1 MELTLPISEI
11 RFYIYLQIYMTK
23 LAKYETYNQLRER
36 EFARISEFRPLPELS
51 LESIPTDEVPE
62 PVRIY
67 TKDLVEKEV
76 TVVERTSFD
85 DVFSKLTSGVSA
97 FSEQREEEE
106 VQEFMETV
114 PTIFGSAQI
123 ADSEDEELFDDFND
137 DDSDEDFDDDSDEDF
152 DDDSDEDFDDDS
164 DEDFDDD
171 SDEDSNFEEIQTT
184 SAVEETFTRSE
195 IQNAY
200 FKSTYIPKRP
210 TIKEVVR
217 VSKQVKPEK
226 VVANNVKP
234 VVTSFTQEPMYNET
248 LTTSD
253 NSRFPTEDL
262 IAFTRRNVRVSES
275 EALKYFSPKEIEQ
288 ALKQGKLLKKRG
300 ILIFAHS

>member
-152 DDDSDEDFDDDS
+152 DDDSDED
-164 DEDFDDD
+164 
-171 SDEDSNFEEIQTT
+171 SNFEEIQTT